1 MGHVSSKSGMRLS
14 VDCLT
19 LKIMSRPIVLRTH
32 IILVEFSVNS
42 PTVLFLIDRSS
53 GLSQE
58 RSIEGAFLHIIAKH
72 FSV

>member
-1 MGHVSSKSGMRLS
+1 MSSKSGMILS